1 MTKETYN
8 KEYYQ
13 RYREERGDYLREYSR
28 NYYKENKEYFQDYY
42 KENKQYF
49 KDYYTNNIANKRFV
63 YFMIGKDDKVLYIG
77 STKGKYRIIHH
88 LQGHSQL
95 ELYPRD
101 WEQLG
106 LNKLVYADVTDIT
119 RDDAERYFLEKMYIQ
134 MYQPLLN
141 SDNEPDP
148 KLELE
153 RIESFT
159 DLIYNDYIE
168 FREVDIKK
176 ITLSKDK
183 ITFGFDNLILQ

>member
-13 RYREERGDYLREYSR
+13 KYREEKGDYLREYSR
-28 NYYKENKEYFQDYY
+28 NYYKENKQYFQNYY
-42 KENKQYF
+42 REQV
-49 KDYYTNNIANKRFV
+49 ANKRFV
-63 YFMIGKDDKVLYIG
+63 YFLVGKEDRILYIG
-77 STKGKYRIIHH
+77 STSGKYRAIHH

-95 ELYPRD
+95 ELKPKD
-101 WEQLG
+101 WIALG
-106 LNKLVYADVTDIT
+106 IDKLVYADVTEIT
-119 RDDAERYFLEKMYIQ
+119 RNKDERYFLEKMYIQ

-141 SDNEPDP
+141 ADHEPDP

-168 FREVDIKK
+168 FQEVDIRK
-176 ITLSKDK
+176 ITSPEGKVIFNFND
-183 ITFGFDNLILQ
+183 LILS